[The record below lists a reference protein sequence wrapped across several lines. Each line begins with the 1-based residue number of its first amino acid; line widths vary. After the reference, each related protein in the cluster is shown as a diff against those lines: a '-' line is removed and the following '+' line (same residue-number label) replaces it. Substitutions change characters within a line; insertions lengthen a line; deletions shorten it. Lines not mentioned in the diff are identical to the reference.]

1 MLTYADVCRLE
12 ALQKEMQGTS
22 GVAWEA
28 LLAHTENL
36 KELAVKCMVLR
47 VFIFLRECLL
57 VL

>member
-1 MLTYADVCRLE
+1 
-12 ALQKEMQGTS
+12 
-22 GVAWEA
+22 VAWEA

-57 VL
+57 VRKYLALGSGGSDIV